1 MKNNNSIQ
9 FIHANGFPPK
19 AYTSLIS
26 NIEKKYKVI
35 PNKLFSNEI
44 NLENIK
50 DWDFFTKRF
59 LKKLDN
65 NKKYIGI
72 GHSIGGNIILRSSI
86 YRPDLFSKIV
96 LLDPTIFV
104 PKFILFWK
112 IISLFKMDDY
122 LHPVSKKALLRK
134 TKFSSY
140 NEIFNSYRGKKIFRY
155 IKNENLKYYIDSI
168 TKINDTNE
176 LELTYPKEFEYKIYK
191 TGIVNDNFIW
201 KKLNNFEIP
210 TLFITAK
217 NSNTFLKSAESKI
230 KKIKN
235 QNISI
240 ITIDKYSHLFPLE
253 IPEKTAKIIN
263 DFII

>member
-9 FIHANGFPPK
+9 FIHANGFPTK
-19 AYTSLIS
+19 AYSSLI
-26 NIEKKYKVI
+26 NKIEKNYNVI
-35 PNKLFSNEI
+35 PNELFSNEI
-44 NLENIK
+44 NLQTIK

-86 YRPDLFSKIV
+86 YRPDLFSKII

-104 PKFILFWK
+104 PRFIFFWK
-112 IISLFKMDDY
+112 IISLLKMDDY
-122 LHPVSKKALLRK
+122 LHPMSKKTLSRK
-134 TKFSSY
+134 TKFINY
-140 NEIFNSYRGKKIFRY
+140 DEIFNSYRDKKVFKY
-155 IKNENLKYYIDSI
+155 IKNENLKLYIDSI
-168 TKINDTNE
+168 TKKNDVNE
-176 LELTYPKEFEYKIYK
+176 IELTYPKEFEYKIYK
-191 TGIVNDNFIW
+191 TGIVHDNFIW
-201 KKLNNFEIP
+201 KKLKNIEIP

-217 NSNTFLKSAESKI
+217 NSNTFLKSAELKI
-230 KKIKN
+230 KKFKN

-253 IPEKTAKIIN
+253 VPEKTARIIN

>member
-1 MKNNNSIQ
+1 
-9 FIHANGFPPK
+9 
-19 AYTSLIS
+19 
-26 NIEKKYKVI
+26 
-35 PNKLFSNEI
+35 
-44 NLENIK
+44 
-50 DWDFFTKRF
+50 
-59 LKKLDN
+59 
-65 NKKYIGI
+65 
-72 GHSIGGNIILRSSI
+72 
-86 YRPDLFSKIV
+86 
-96 LLDPTIFV
+96 
-104 PKFILFWK
+104 
-112 IISLFKMDDY
+112 MDDY

-134 TKFSSY
+134 TKFVSY
-140 NEIFNSYRGKKIFRY
+140 DEMFNSYREKKIFKY
-155 IKNENLKYYIDSI
+155 IKNVNLKNYIDSI
-168 TKINDTNE
+168 TKTNDTNE

-201 KKLNNFEIP
+201 KKLNHIEIP

>member
-1 MKNNNSIQ
+1 MKNNNFIQ

-35 PNKLFSNEI
+35 TNELFSNEI
-44 NLENIK
+44 NLNSIK

-59 LKKLDN
+59 LGKLDDD
-65 NKKYIGI
+65 KKYIGI

-86 YRPDLFSKIV
+86 YKPDLFSKII

-104 PKFILFWK
+104 PKFIFFWK

-134 TKFSSY
+134 TKFVSY
-140 NEIFNSYRGKKIFRY
+140 DEMFNSYREKKIFKY
-155 IKNENLKYYIDSI
+155 IKNVNLKNYIDSI
-168 TKINDTNE
+168 TKTNNTNE

-201 KKLNNFEIP
+201 KKLNHIEIP

-253 IPEKTAKIIN
+253 IPEKTAKLIN